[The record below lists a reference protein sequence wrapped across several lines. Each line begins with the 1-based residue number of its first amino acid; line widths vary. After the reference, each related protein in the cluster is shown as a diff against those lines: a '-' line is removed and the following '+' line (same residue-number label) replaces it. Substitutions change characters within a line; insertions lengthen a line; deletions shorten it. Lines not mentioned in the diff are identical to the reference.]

1 MLDLHGQRVLV
12 LGLGISGRS
21 AARFAALRGAEVVAA
36 DERPASRIEGLAGI
50 PAGVELR
57 VGAPFPDLAPVN

>member
-21 AARFAALRGAEVVAA
+21 AAQKIGSWSAPGTNLMARYSAMTEWPAA
-36 DERPASRIEGLAGI
+36 
-50 PAGVELR
+50 
-57 VGAPFPDLAPVN
+57 